1 MIENGKVVI
10 DDRLTGTRRQ
20 LSNGSQVD
28 LGSVRV
34 MVNIKTE
41 KRIEY

>member
-10 DDRLTGTRRQ
+10 DDRLTGMRQQ
-20 LSNGSQVD
+20 LSHGGQVD

-34 MVNIKTE
+34 MVNIKTG
-41 KRIEY
+41 K